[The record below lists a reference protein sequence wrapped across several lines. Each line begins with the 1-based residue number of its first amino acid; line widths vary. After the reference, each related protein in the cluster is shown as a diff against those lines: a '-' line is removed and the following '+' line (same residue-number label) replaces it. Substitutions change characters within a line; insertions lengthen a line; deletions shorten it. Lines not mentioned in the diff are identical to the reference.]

1 MNMLSESVAVTSL
14 LQQGIDEPYS
24 IISLISNIFNK
35 STLFQTIKRN
45 KQTNKQKTQT
55 TTKSS
60 LARNGKSPLTVLL
73 KIIHY
78 ATRSYIFREILH
90 PTGENCFPIM

>member
-45 KQTNKQKTQT
+45 KQTNKQ
-55 TTKSS
+55 TKNPNHNQIIFSTEWEIAFDCAVENRS
-60 LARNGKSPLTVLL
+60 LRYSFL
-73 KIIHY
+73 Y
-78 ATRSYIFREILH
+78 F
-90 PTGENCFPIM
+90 